1 MGDVIIN
8 LNFMSTQAT
17 ATQAVP
23 KDSSTNQKSED
34 KDKTAYWG
42 CNEEE
47 FAQLK
52 ALHLIEFIFDNADF

>member
-1 MGDVIIN
+1 LKNWHYGVEVGDVIIN

-34 KDKTAYWG
+34 KDKTAY
-42 CNEEE
+42 
-47 FAQLK
+47 
-52 ALHLIEFIFDNADF
+52 